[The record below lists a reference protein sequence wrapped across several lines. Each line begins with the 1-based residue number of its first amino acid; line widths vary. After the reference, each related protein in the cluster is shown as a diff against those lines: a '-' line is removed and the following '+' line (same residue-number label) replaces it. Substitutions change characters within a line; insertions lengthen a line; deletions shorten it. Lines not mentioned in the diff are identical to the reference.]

1 MLTLT
6 AAGLF
11 ALARFGEPPPPSPAV
26 AEPRAAAVL
35 AVPPPKLTVAPVATE
50 PPEPPQQPVQSQ
62 PGPPHPNQPLAPLS
76 PPTLSPP
83 AAVTT
88 EPYAGEPPPP
98 DEPAPNLPSPAP
110 SSPVPPSPVLPSP
123 VAPLPTLAIPAPR
136 GGPPPWRANAVA
148 FHAPAG
154 RPMVAVVIDDMGL
167 DRKRSARAVKL
178 PGPLTLSWL
187 PYAEDLPAQTAAAK
201 AAGHELML
209 HLPMEPSIPVN
220 PGPDA
225 LLTSLDAGENLRRL
239 DRALGRFAGM
249 VGVNNHMGSRFTADR
264 AALRPIIAEI
274 NRRGYLWYDSRTAP
288 ASVGMALAAEI
299 GAPWAGRDVFL
310 DHVMTA
316 AEVAKALNKLE
327 TLAKQHGVAT
337 AIGHPHDVT
346 LDALARWLPE
356 LPKRGLT
363 LVPLSAVVAAK
374 QPSSQTH
381 KNGDVK

>member
-1 MLTLT
+1 MKGDAATWAAAAALTLT

-11 ALARFGEPPPPSPAV
+11 ALATFGSPPSPAG

-35 AVPPPKLTVAPVATE
+35 AVPPPHPAEAPAAAE
-50 PPEPPQQPVQSQ
+50 PPTQLQSAPQQPAQAQPVQPQ
-62 PGPPHPNQPLAPLS
+62 P
-76 PPTLSPP
+76 
-83 AAVTT
+83 AVST
-88 EPYAGEPPPP
+88 EPYPGEPPPP
-98 DEPAPNLPSPAP
+98 EEPA
-110 SSPVPPSPVLPSP
+110 PVLPSP
-123 VAPLPTLAIPAPR
+123 TPAPSLAAPSLR
-136 GGPPPWRANAVA
+136 DGPPREGTPREGTPLWRANAVA
-148 FHAPAG
+148 FHAPVG

-167 DRKRSARAVKL
+167 DRKRSARTVKL

-187 PYAEDLPAQTAAAK
+187 PYADDLPAQTAAAK

-225 LLTSLDAGENLRRL
+225 LLTSLSADENLRRL
-239 DRALGRFAGM
+239 DRALGRFSGF

-316 AEVAKALNKLE
+316 GEVAKALARLE
-327 TLAKQHGVAT
+327 ALAKQRGVST

-346 LDALARWLPE
+346 IDALARWLPE

-374 QPSSQTH
+374 HSSSHTR

>member
-1 MLTLT
+1 MKADTLT
-6 AAGLF
+6 WGAAAALALAAAGLF
-11 ALARFGEPPPPSPAV
+11 ALAASDRPASSSGETAAAGAALSPAALVTVTPPPPVTPPQPLTPPPPGALGPHAAPALPPAV
-26 AEPRAAAVL
+26 VEEPQ
-35 AVPPPKLTVAPVATE
+35 PPPSA
-50 PPEPPQQPVQSQ
+50 
-62 PGPPHPNQPLAPLS
+62 
-76 PPTLSPP
+76 
-83 AAVTT
+83 TT

-98 DEPAPNLPSPAP
+98 EEPAPALPAP
-110 SSPVPPSPVLPSP
+110 APAS
-123 VAPLPTLAIPAPR
+123 PLPNPPR
-136 GGPPPWRANAVA
+136 AEPPPWRANAVA
-148 FHAPAG
+148 FHPRAG
-154 RPMVAVVIDDMGL
+154 RPLVAVVIDDMGL
-167 DRKRSARAVKL
+167 DRKRSARTVKL

-187 PYAEDLPAQTAAAK
+187 PYAEELPAQTSAAR

-239 DRALGRFAGM
+239 ERALGRFSGF

-264 AALRPIIAEI
+264 AAMRPIIAEI
-274 NRRGYLWYDSRTAP
+274 SRRGYLWYDSRTAP

-316 AEVAKALNKLE
+316 GEVAKALARLE
-327 TLAKQHGVAT
+327 ALAKQHGAAT

-363 LVPLSAVVAAK
+363 LAPLSAVVAAK
-374 QPSSQTH
+374 QAASHTH

>member
-1 MLTLT
+1 MRGDAATWAAAAALTLT

-11 ALARFGEPPPPSPAV
+11 ALARFGEPPPPAAV
-26 AEPRAAAVL
+26 EPRAAAVL
-35 AVPPPKLTVAPVATE
+35 AVPPPKPAQAPTMVE
-50 PPEPPQQPVQSQ
+50 PP
-62 PGPPHPNQPLAPLS
+62 AP
-76 PPTLSPP
+76 PP
-83 AAVTT
+83 AQAQPHSAQAQPPAVST
-88 EPYAGEPPPP
+88 EPYAGDPPAPE
-98 DEPAPNLPSPAP
+98 EPAPNLPSAIVPPPTVAAPAP
-110 SSPVPPSPVLPSP
+110 LSD
-123 VAPLPTLAIPAPR
+123 
-136 GGPPPWRANAVA
+136 PPPWRTNAVA

-209 HLPMEPSIPVN
+209 HLPMEPSIRVN

-225 LLTSLDAGENLRRL
+225 LLTSLDAAENLRRL
-239 DRALGRFAGM
+239 DRALGRFNGF

-264 AALRPIIAEI
+264 AAMRPIIAEI

-316 AEVAKALNKLE
+316 GEVAKALARLE
-327 TLAKQHGVAT
+327 ALAKQHGVAT

-346 LDALARWLPE
+346 IDALTRWLPE

-374 QPSSQTH
+374 QSSSHTL

>member
-1 MLTLT
+1 
-6 AAGLF
+6 
-11 ALARFGEPPPPSPAV
+11 
-26 AEPRAAAVL
+26 
-35 AVPPPKLTVAPVATE
+35 
-50 PPEPPQQPVQSQ
+50 
-62 PGPPHPNQPLAPLS
+62 
-76 PPTLSPP
+76 
-83 AAVTT
+83 
-88 EPYAGEPPPP
+88 
-98 DEPAPNLPSPAP
+98 
-110 SSPVPPSPVLPSP
+110 
-123 VAPLPTLAIPAPR
+123 
-136 GGPPPWRANAVA
+136 
-148 FHAPAG
+148 
-154 RPMVAVVIDDMGL
+154 MVAVVIDDMGL
-167 DRKRSARAVKL
+167 DRKRSARTVKL

-187 PYAEDLPAQTAAAK
+187 PYADDLPAQTAAAK

-209 HLPMEPSIPVN
+209 HLPMEPSIRVN

-225 LLTSLDAGENLRRL
+225 LLTSLSVDENLRRL
-239 DRALGRFAGM
+239 DRALGRFSGF

-316 AEVAKALNKLE
+316 GEVAKALARLE

-346 LDALARWLPE
+346 IDALTRWLPE

-374 QPSSQTH
+374 QSSSHTL

>member
-1 MLTLT
+1 MKGDAATWAAAAALTLT
-6 AAGLF
+6 AVGLF
-11 ALARFGEPPPPSPAV
+11 ALARFGGPPPPAAV
-26 AEPRAAAVL
+26 EPRAAAVL
-35 AVPPPKLTVAPVATE
+35 AVPPPQPAETPAAAE
-50 PPEPPQQPVQSQ
+50 PPTPPQPAPQQPAQAQPVQPQ
-62 PGPPHPNQPLAPLS
+62 PAPTQQPAQS
-76 PPTLSPP
+76 PQP
-83 AAVTT
+83 AVST
-88 EPYAGEPPPP
+88 EPYPGEPPPP
-98 DEPAPNLPSPAP
+98 EEPA
-110 SSPVPPSPVLPSP
+110 PVLPSP
-123 VAPLPTLAIPAPR
+123 TPAPSQAAPQPR
-136 GGPPPWRANAVA
+136 EGPPREGPPPWRANAVA
-148 FHAPAG
+148 FRPPAG
-154 RPMVAVVIDDMGL
+154 RAMVAVVIDDMGL
-167 DRKRSARAVKL
+167 DRKRSARTVKL

-187 PYAEDLPAQTAAAK
+187 PYADDLPAQTAAAK

-225 LLTSLDAGENLRRL
+225 LLTSLGADENLRRL
-239 DRALGRFAGM
+239 DRALGRFSGF

-316 AEVAKALNKLE
+316 GEVAKALARLE
-327 TLAKQHGVAT
+327 ALAKQHGVAT

-346 LDALARWLPE
+346 IDALARWLPE

-374 QPSSQTH
+374 HSSSHTR

>member
-1 MLTLT
+1 
-6 AAGLF
+6 
-11 ALARFGEPPPPSPAV
+11 E
-26 AEPRAAAVL
+26 
-35 AVPPPKLTVAPVATE
+35 
-50 PPEPPQQPVQSQ
+50 
-62 PGPPHPNQPLAPLS
+62 
-76 PPTLSPP
+76 
-83 AAVTT
+83 
-88 EPYAGEPPPP
+88 
-98 DEPAPNLPSPAP
+98 
-110 SSPVPPSPVLPSP
+110 
-123 VAPLPTLAIPAPR
+123 
-136 GGPPPWRANAVA
+136 GPPPWRANAVA

-167 DRKRSARAVKL
+167 DRKRSARTVKL

-187 PYAEDLPAQTAAAK
+187 PYADDLPAQTAAAK

-209 HLPMEPSIPVN
+209 HLPMEPSIRVN

-225 LLTSLDAGENLRRL
+225 LLTSLSVDENLRRL
-239 DRALGRFAGM
+239 DRALGRFSGF

-316 AEVAKALNKLE
+316 GEVAKALARLE

-346 LDALARWLPE
+346 IDALTRWLPE

-374 QPSSQTH
+374 QSSSHTL